1 MLEREFYV
9 ITFDSTH
16 KAISTEKKI
25 LNKVEFNMIPTPREI
40 SASCG
45 LSIKFKL
52 EVVDQILNLLKDHD
66 KQGLTLY
73 KVIRADEKKIA
84 DKIEWR

>member
-1 MLEREFYV
+1 MLEKEFYV

-16 KAISTEKKI
+16 KAMSTEKKI

-52 EVVDQILNLLKDHD
+52 EVVDQVLSLLEDHD
-66 KQGLTLY
+66 KEGLNLY
-73 KVIRADEKKIA
+73 KVVRSNGSKTAS
-84 DKIEWR
+84 KIEWR